1 MTHAGHLR
9 LEEINLLPAEEWKGA
24 SPGWCLFRIRQGQG
38 YWIGDP
44 GSREL
49 NNAEVAVLSPWREG
63 CFLASQLG
71 PVILDYFRFCPE
83 SWIGF
88 FTLAERIRFENLA
101 MQREHAV
108 RFFPA
113 SHEAAQQFS
122 RLCELGPAVNGLLL
136 RCQMLEIVA
145 QVFSKELAQHEP
157 AVAAVLPA
165 SKRIKV
171 FMNQLPETDF
181 LKLSPDEMA
190 DRCRCTVRHF
200 QRLFSQIFGIAVRK
214 KQEQLQLLKAGQIL
228 VETNAEVKDV
238 AKEVGYENPA
248 VFAVAFKKQFG
259 VKPEQWRQ
267 PEANSGPTSP
277 LVLETP
283 SASPTKSS
291 LLGTET
297 SATIQNQCS
306 DRS

>member
-71 PVILDYFRFCPE
+71 PVTLDYFRFCPE

-88 FTLAERIRFENLA
+88 FTVAERIRFENLA
-101 MQREHAV
+101 MQPEHAT
-108 RFFPA
+108 RFFQA
-113 SHEAAQQFS
+113 NHDAAQQFS

-145 QVFSKELAQHEP
+145 RVFPNEFAQCDP
-157 AVAAVLPA
+157 SPAAVLPA
-165 SKRIKV
+165 CKRIKV
-171 FMNQLPETDF
+171 LMNQLSETDF
-181 LKLSPDEMA
+181 VKLSPGEMA
-190 DRCRCTVRHF
+190 DHCRCTVRHF

-214 KQEQLQLLKAGQIL
+214 KQEQLRLLRAGQIL
-228 VETNAEVKDV
+228 GETSTEITDV
-238 AKEVGYENPA
+238 AKEAGYKDA
-248 VFAVAFKKQFG
+248 TVFSVAFKKQFG
-259 VKPEQWRQ
+259 VNPEQWRD
-267 PEANSGPTSP
+267 PDVNSSPTRTP
-277 LVLETP
+277 ILETP
-283 SASPTKSS
+283 PSASS
-291 LLGTET
+291 TEP
-297 SATIQNQCS
+297 AR
-306 DRS
+306 D